1 MDWHSPDGWGLVA
14 FARFGLF
21 GKMEPR
27 HRSQFVFRYNRRFYH
42 ISLEVFS
49 FVSRSIQ
56 THFAGRR
63 SQSPSPS
70 QKSINGDRPAQFLRQ
85 RGLART
91 DWLFLWGGLRRR
103 RPASLTRA
111 SLPWQISTA
120 GCPAARHLGL
130 SIGLIWLSSQGTLS
144 LPAPLQLQSLNP
156 NNLLKH
162 DSVGG

>member
-1 MDWHSPDGWGLVA
+1 MDWHSPNGWEVVA

-21 GKMEPR
+21 GKMDFGTDLNE
-27 HRSQFVFRYNRRFYH
+27 FVFRYNRRFYR

-56 THFAGRR
+56 TQFAGRR

-70 QKSINGDRPAQFLRQ
+70 QKSIDGDRPAQCLRQ

-91 DWLFLWGGLRRR
+91 DPILQDWVLWLFLWGGLQRR
-103 RPASLTRA
+103 RPAPLTRA

-120 GCPAARHLGL
+120 GCPAA
-130 SIGLIWLSSQGTLS
+130 
-144 LPAPLQLQSLNP
+144 
-156 NNLLKH
+156 
-162 DSVGG
+162 